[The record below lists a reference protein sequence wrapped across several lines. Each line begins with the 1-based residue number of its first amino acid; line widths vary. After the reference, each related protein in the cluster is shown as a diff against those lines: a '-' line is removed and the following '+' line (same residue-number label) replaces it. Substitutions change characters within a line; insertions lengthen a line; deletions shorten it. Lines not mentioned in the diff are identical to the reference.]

1 MKKKAAAVRGK
12 AVRLQYCERLI
23 PLVLFLAIITLYWQ
37 VRHHEFI
44 SYDDPT
50 YIIENQGI
58 SSGLTAETI
67 AWAFTTSHAGNW
79 HPLTWIS
86 HALDIQ
92 LYGMAPGPHHLTNV
106 AIHAFSTI
114 LLFLLLMRITGG
126 FWQSVLVAALFGLH
140 PLRVESVAWAAERK
154 DVLATFFWIVTM
166 WMYVRYMERSS
177 RARYSL
183 LIASFALGL
192 MAKPILVT
200 LPFVLLL
207 LDFWPLR
214 RIDISQAS
222 DDAGKKSVFASDWQ
236 RNKAAIYRLLWE
248 KVPLLIMAGFSS
260 VITFY
265 VQRSA
270 GAVTAIDSLPLGFR
284 IENAFLSYV
293 RYIGK
298 MFWPLDLAF
307 FYPYPRRFLS
317 WQIISAALLLI
328 AISILVVVARRRR
341 PCLAFGWFWYI
352 LTLVPVIGFV
362 QVGIQAMADRYTY
375 IPHIGLAIMLAWGVA
390 ELGRGR
396 RFGSYLVT
404 AAACVFVCFISLCT
418 WKQVGFWK
426 DDVTLFR
433 HALEATENNFVAHND
448 LGRALEKEQRVEDA
462 IAQYREALSIKPDFV
477 LALNNLA
484 AALGKQG
491 DLDEAIV
498 HLSEALRLRPDY
510 ADAHN
515 NFGIALSLKGK
526 KDEAIRHFSEALRIQ
541 PDHANAAHNLKVARF
556 SIGPDAIA
564 AGRYPEFPLPTLEG
578 TKISPAEYR
587 GKVVI
592 LNFWATWCGPCRKEI
607 PEFTEFYKNYS
618 DKGVQVLGVAVD
630 EGGIDVVKPFAHK
643 IGINYPVLIGGPAVR
658 VAYALDKIPVTIILD
673 REGTMASRYV
683 GSLNYAVLEKA
694 VKQLLN

>member
-1 MKKKAAAVRGK
+1 M
-12 AVRLQYCERLI
+12 
-23 PLVLFLAIITLYWQ
+23 
-37 VRHHEFI
+37 
-44 SYDDPT
+44 
-50 YIIENQGI
+50 
-58 SSGLTAETI
+58 
-67 AWAFTTSHAGNW
+67 
-79 HPLTWIS
+79 
-86 HALDIQ
+86 
-92 LYGMAPGPHHLTNV
+92 
-106 AIHAFSTI
+106 
-114 LLFLLLMRITGG
+114 
-126 FWQSVLVAALFGLH
+126 
-140 PLRVESVAWAAERK
+140 
-154 DVLATFFWIVTM
+154 
-166 WMYVRYMERSS
+166 
-177 RARYSL
+177 
-183 LIASFALGL
+183 
-192 MAKPILVT
+192 
-200 LPFVLLL
+200 
-207 LDFWPLR
+207 
-214 RIDISQAS
+214 
-222 DDAGKKSVFASDWQ
+222 
-236 RNKAAIYRLLWE
+236 
-248 KVPLLIMAGFSS
+248 
-260 VITFY
+260 
-265 VQRSA
+265 
-270 GAVTAIDSLPLGFR
+270 
-284 IENAFLSYV
+284 
-293 RYIGK
+293 
-298 MFWPLDLAF
+298 
-307 FYPYPRRFLS
+307 
-317 WQIISAALLLI
+317 
-328 AISILVVVARRRR
+328 
-341 PCLAFGWFWYI
+341 
-352 LTLVPVIGFV
+352 
-362 QVGIQAMADRYTY
+362 
-375 IPHIGLAIMLAWGVA
+375 
-390 ELGRGR
+390 
-396 RFGSYLVT
+396 
-404 AAACVFVCFISLCT
+404 
-418 WKQVGFWK
+418 GFWK

-448 LGRALEKEQRVEDA
+448 LGRALEKEQRVEEA

-556 SIGPDAIA
+556 SISPDAIA